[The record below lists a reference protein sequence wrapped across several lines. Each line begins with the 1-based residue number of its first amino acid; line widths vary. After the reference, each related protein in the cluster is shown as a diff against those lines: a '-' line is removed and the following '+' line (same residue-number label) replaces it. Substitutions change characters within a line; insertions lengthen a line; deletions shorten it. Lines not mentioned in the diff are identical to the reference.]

1 MSAKAALIVHAHA
14 GVASIVMKVLARA
27 GVQHASVVPDMPAAR
42 VISGHVQFDIL
53 LVDLHDAA
61 RAVDAFTSLSKAHR
75 RPGGIVGVMAHSAQR
90 AESLL
95 DRQTWD
101 FLVLKPFTPD
111 ELRLKLAPWIA
122 LQPAP
127 PVHPEPDAD
136 VHDLDPVPLSPHRLL
151 ALREAASWVPGLPG
165 VGSRDWQ
172 PIDVAPV
179 QEPIVLRDASGN
191 ECLAV
196 CETSEA
202 YRILSGRLAGAPE
215 AWKWRAR

>member
-1 MSAKAALIVHAHA
+1 MSSKAALIVHTHA

-27 GVQHASVVPDMPAAR
+27 GFQHASVVPDLAAAR

-61 RAVDAFTSLSKAHR
+61 RGVDAFIALSKAHR
-75 RPGGIVGVMAHSAQR
+75 RRGGIVGIMAHSAQR
-90 AESLL
+90 AGALIGEEA
-95 DRQTWD
+95 WD

-122 LQPAP
+122 LPRVP
-127 PVHPEPDAD
+127 PVHPDAD
-136 VHDLDPVPLSPHRLL
+136 TDVNDLDPAPLSPHRLL
-151 ALREAASWVPGLPG
+151 ALREAASWVPGAPG
-165 VGSRDWQ
+165 VGIEDWQ
-172 PIDVAPV
+172 PIEVAPV

-202 YRILSGRLAGAPE
+202 YRILSGRLAGAPG
-215 AWKWRAR
+215 AWKWRTR